1 MNAQQTQ
8 LRIDSFF
15 RLAQQEKQDTKGI
28 KSQRLNRAVTCML
41 RKERE
46 EAGQREAVSVAM
58 EKEFD
63 FIDKAKVKTQK
74 RSIANK
80 WKESSSLKRMRLSDS
95 KRESKCGG
103 FLGEAY
109 LSQSSDASSGE
120 DAECLS
126 LMNMQQGKAA
136 GEAKISSSN
145 LQNTVKP
152 DLVRDGG
159 ATVSSSSSDDDREK
173 TKPVLVTAKSV
184 FGKKGKLGSTRR
196 KKKT

>member
-1 MNAQQTQ
+1 
-8 LRIDSFF
+8 
-15 RLAQQEKQDTKGI
+15 
-28 KSQRLNRAVTCML
+28 ML

-63 FIDKAKVKTQK
+63 FLDKAKVKTQK
-74 RSIANK
+74 RSIADK

-95 KRESKCGG
+95 KQESKCGG

-126 LMNMQQGKAA
+126 LMNMQQGKAV

-145 LQNTVKP
+145 LQLNTVKP
-152 DLVRDGG
+152 DPVRDGG
-159 ATVSSSSSDDDREK
+159 AAVSSSSSDDDGEK
-173 TKPVLVTAKSV
+173 TNPVLVTARSV

>member
-1 MNAQQTQ
+1 
-8 LRIDSFF
+8 
-15 RLAQQEKQDTKGI
+15 
-28 KSQRLNRAVTCML
+28 ML

-46 EAGQREAVSVAM
+46 EASQREVVSVAM
-58 EKEFD
+58 EKEFE
-63 FIDKAKVKTQK
+63 FPDKAKVTTQK
-74 RSIANK
+74 RSIASK
-80 WKESSSLKRMRLSDS
+80 WKESSSLKRTKLSDS
-95 KRESKCGG
+95 KGESKCGG

-152 DLVRDGG
+152 DPVRDGD
-159 ATVSSSSSDDDREK
+159 ATMSSSSSDDDRGK
-173 TKPVLVTAKSV
+173 AKPILVTARSV
-184 FGKKGKLGSTRR
+184 FGRKGKLGSTRR